1 MDSVISVTH
10 ASSGFADLRDH
21 VVVLTPLWSSGC
33 RSNEGDSPPLPLNFS
48 LYMQPSV
55 VENITL
61 DMVISLFNI

>member
-1 MDSVISVTH
+1 MVAH

-21 VVVLTPLWSSGC
+21 VVVLTPLWCSGC
-33 RSNEGDSPPLPLNFS
+33 RSNEGDSPRLPPPHFS
-48 LYMQPSV
+48 LYMQSAV